1 MQCRHFKRIIWGF
14 SLILLSYFPYLSG
27 IGPCGRPPWPGML
40 ASTSLPLPSPT
51 GGHKGPPPTSTPL
64 PPLRDHTSML
74 VFSAI
79 SLLRPQPNETVG
91 CRVGAGAAVERGWG
105 PCGRPPWP
113 CMLASSFW
121 PLPSPTGG
129 HKGPPHSST
138 PLPPLRDP
146 TGVLFSP
153 PSPSFG

>member
-1 MQCRHFKRIIWGF
+1 
-14 SLILLSYFPYLSG
+14 
-27 IGPCGRPPWPGML
+27 RPPRPVIL
-40 ASTSLPLPSPT
+40 ASPPLPLPPPT

-105 PCGRPPWP
+105 PCGRPPFLWSICSHSCRTLPHGWP
-113 CMLASSFW
+113 Q
-121 PLPSPTGG
+121 
-129 HKGPPHSST
+129 GPP
-138 PLPPLRDP
+138 L
-146 TGVLFSP
+146 
-153 PSPSFG
+153 